1 MDFLAG
7 LSMLSWTNN
16 HYVNQYVAGVYG
28 NQANGDAQTVS
39 GSKETS
45 EEKSLI
51 GRPQKYDGFG
61 EKECQTCANRR
72 YQDGSND
79 SGVSFQTPTKL
90 SPDEAASAVRSHEME
105 HVTRNQA
112 KARREGKEIVSQSVT
127 IHMAKCPECGESYVS
142 GGVTHTVTRGEKKY
156 DFGVGLQNDPRG
168 SLLNATA

>member
-28 NQANGDAQTVS
+28 YQNNGNAQTVL
-39 GSKETS
+39 GSKEAS

-61 EKECQTCANRR
+61 KKECQTCANRR

-127 IHMAKCPECGESYVS
+127 IHMAKCPECGEML
-142 GGVTHTVTRGEKKY
+142 TEKKNKIKCSSCDY
-156 DFGVGLQNDPRG
+156 EKEI
-168 SLLNATA
+168 

>member
-7 LSMLSWTNN
+7 LSLLSWTNN
-16 HYVNQYVAGVYG
+16 HYVNQYAAGIRDTQ
-28 NQANGDAQTVS
+28 NAVS
-39 GSKETS
+39 GGKEAD
-45 EEKSLI
+45 EEKNAI

-61 EKECQTCANRR
+61 EKECQICANRR
-72 YQDGSND
+72 YQDGSDD

-90 SPDEAASAVRSHEME
+90 SPDKAASAVRSHEME

-112 KARREGKEIVSQSVT
+112 KAKREGREVVSQSVT

-168 SLLNATA
+168 SLLDATA

>member
-7 LSMLSWTNN
+7 LSLLSWTNN
-16 HYVNQYVAGVYG
+16 HYVNQYAAGG
-28 NQANGDAQTVS
+28 RNIQAADKAQVLST
-39 GSKETS
+39 GKEAD
-45 EEKSLI
+45 EEKGVI
-51 GRPQKYDGFG
+51 GRPQKYDGFA

-90 SPDEAASAVRSHEME
+90 SPEEAASAVRSHEME

-127 IHMAKCPECGESYVS
+127 IHTAKCPECGETYVS

-168 SLLNATA
+168 NLLDATA